1 MRGNSTSGKSV
12 GSFGSLRAKRT
23 TGPLEM
29 RYSPRCSG
37 DGLISVSSG
46 MNGFQFGENRTDEK
60 QNVAARIRRSTV
72 DEQICCRHVK
82 PYIIFNPAAGSVVN
96 EGRTVAQLTRLR
108 PIALAA
114 TKKNGDA
121 EKLARTAARSGRRY
135 LIVAGGD
142 GTLNE
147 VVNGIAR
154 SKHPP
159 QIGIAPLGTGNDFAR
174 TLGLPLLV
182 EENID
187 ILRAGNTRPID
198 IVRVESTRAR
208 YFVNVATGGFSG
220 VVRKKMTPEI
230 KRNWGPLAYIRGAAA
245 ALPKLHAYKTR
256 IVIDDGEELSTA
268 VYNVVIANGR
278 FVAGGLP
285 IAPEADPADGLLDM
299 ILIPK
304 RSPSEIALLA
314 AEIIL
319 GKHFSS
325 SVVIFRRARKIAVR
339 SRPGMWFNVDGELV
353 GSAPAE
359 FQIVPRALNFVR
371 K

>member
-1 MRGNSTSGKSV
+1 M
-12 GSFGSLRAKRT
+12 
-23 TGPLEM
+23 
-29 RYSPRCSG
+29 
-37 DGLISVSSG
+37 
-46 MNGFQFGENRTDEK
+46 
-60 QNVAARIRRSTV
+60 
-72 DEQICCRHVK
+72 
-82 PYIIFNPAAGSVVN
+82 
-96 EGRTVAQLTRLR
+96 
-108 PIALAA
+108 
-114 TKKNGDA
+114 TKKRGDA
-121 EKLARTAARSGRRY
+121 EKWSRQAVRSGHRY
-135 LIVAGGD
+135 IVAAGGD

-147 VVNGIAR
+147 IVNGVVGAANR
-154 SKHPP
+154 PR
-159 QIGIAPLGTGNDFAR
+159 IGILPLGTGNDFAR
-174 TLGLPLLV
+174 TLGLPFSF

-187 ILRAGNTRPID
+187 ILRASKTRALD
-198 IVRVESTRAR
+198 IVRVKSDRAR
-208 YFVNVATGGFSG
+208 YFVNVSAGGFSG
-220 VVRKKMTPEI
+220 LVRKKITPQI

-256 IVIDDGEELSTA
+256 IVLDEGEELSTS

-285 IAPEADPADGLLDM
+285 IAPEADPADGLLDV

-304 RSPSEIALLA
+304 RGRTEMALLA

-325 SVVIFRRARKIAVR
+325 STVIFRRAKKIAVR

-359 FQIVPRALNFVR
+359 FQILPRALNFVR